1 MRKLSIAFFLCIALW
16 RPGPAPAAEAPAK
29 PTLTLAAAAREA
41 LDNNPEVSALR
52 ERLRVMEARA
62 KQTSYLEDP
71 EIVLQAMGVPLS
83 NPVDFGKADNNSIGI
98 RQKFPFFGKL
108 GLKEKIANQESGMTE
123 AQLRAKEREIISKV
137 KTAYADLFMARKSV
151 EILREQLEIIKS
163 ISDATGVR
171 YQVGKVTQQDVLKS
185 QLEQTQL
192 MAQLAVAEQ
201 EAVGVEARLNAVLA
215 RPAPAPFDL
224 PLELDVPAAAL
235 DPNALEQTA
244 LAHRPE
250 LAEAERGLQR
260 AQGMY
265 ELAEK
270 NRKYPDFMLG
280 WDYVRMPTEMTKNR
294 YQAMASI
301 TIPFSPWTIGRRS
314 EEVAEALA
322 EIRAA
327 KANREA
333 MRNTTL
339 MEIREAA
346 AKVRAARQSLEL
358 YRQGL
363 LSQAD
368 LSFSAALLAYQ
379 NSRVE
384 FSSVLEAQRAL
395 KETRMG
401 YYRAQV
407 SLIQSTAD
415 LERAIG
421 KDAAE

>member
-1 MRKLSIAFFLCIALW
+1 MRKLSIIIVFAL
-16 RPGPAPAAEAPAK
+16 APWQLSSAIAAEGSPR
-29 PTLTLAAAAREA
+29 PTLTLSAAAREA
-41 LDNNPEVSALR
+41 VENNPEVSMLR
-52 ERLRVMEARA
+52 ERLRVMQARA
-62 KQTSYLEDP
+62 KQASYLEDP
-71 EIVLQAMGVPLS
+71 ELVLQAMGVPLS
-83 NPVDFGKADNNSIGI
+83 NPVDFNKSDNNSIGI

-108 GLKEKIANQESGMTE
+108 GLKEKIANHESGMTE
-123 AQLRAKEREIISKV
+123 AQLRGKEREIISKV
-137 KTAYADLFMARKSV
+137 KSAYADLFMARKSI
-151 EILREQLEIIKS
+151 EILREQLEVVHS
-163 ISDATGVR
+163 ISDATGAR

-201 EAVGVEARLNAVLA
+201 EAVVMEARLNSLLA
-215 RPAPAPFDL
+215 RSSPVPFELL
-224 PLELDVPAAAL
+224 PELDLAAA
-235 DPNALEQTA
+235 PVNAEALEGTA
-244 LAHRPE
+244 LGYRPE
-250 LAEAERGLQR
+250 LIEAERGLAR

-265 ELAEK
+265 DLAEK

-280 WDYVRMPTEMTKNR
+280 WDYVRMPTDMTKDR

-301 TIPFSPWTIGRRS
+301 TIPFSPWTLGRRN

-333 MRNTTL
+333 VKNMTL

-358 YRQGL
+358 YRQGI

-384 FSSVLEAQRAL
+384 FTSVLEAQRAL
-395 KETRMG
+395 KDTRMG

-407 SLIQSTAD
+407 SLIQAAAD
-415 LERAIG
+415 LERAMG
-421 KDAAE
+421 RDSAE

>member
-1 MRKLSIAFFLCIALW
+1 MVQLLVIFVLFLTPWQLQAATAADER
-16 RPGPAPAAEAPAK
+16 RPI
-29 PTLTLAAAAREA
+29 LTLADAAREA
-41 LDNNPEVSALR
+41 VEHNPEVSVLR
-52 ERLRVMEARA
+52 ERLRVMQA
-62 KQTSYLEDP
+62 KEKQASYLEDP
-71 EIVLQAMGVPLS
+71 ELLLQAMGVPFS
-83 NPVDFGKADNNSIGI
+83 NPTNFEKADNNTIGI

-108 GLKEKIANQESGMTE
+108 GLKEKIANRESGVAE
-123 AQLRAKEREIISKV
+123 AQLRSKEREIISKV
-137 KTAYADLFMARKSV
+137 KSSYADLFMARKGI
-151 EILREQLEIIKS
+151 EILREQLEVARS
-163 ISDATGVR
+163 ITEATGVR

-201 EAVGVEARLNAVLA
+201 DAVAMEARLNSLLA
-215 RPAPAPFDL
+215 RASPAEFDL
-224 PLELDVPAAAL
+224 PAELDIAAAP
-235 DPNALEQTA
+235 PNTEASERTA
-244 LAHRPE
+244 LAYRPE
-250 LAEAERGLQR
+250 LVEAERGLER

-280 WDYVRMPTEMTKNR
+280 WDYVRMPTDMTKNR
-294 YQAMASI
+294 YGAMASI
-301 TIPFSPWTIGRRS
+301 TIPFSPWTIGRRN

-327 KANREA
+327 KATREA
-333 MRNTTL
+333 VKNMTL

-358 YRQGL
+358 YRQGI

-395 KETRMG
+395 KDTRMS

-407 SLIQSTAD
+407 SLIQAVAD
-415 LERAIG
+415 LERAMG
-421 KDAAE
+421 KDSAE

>member
-1 MRKLSIAFFLCIALW
+1 MRKLSIIFFFCFVPWRLSSAL
-16 RPGPAPAAEAPAK
+16 PAENSAR
-29 PTLTLAAAAREA
+29 PTLTLSQAAKEA
-41 LDNNPEVSALR
+41 LENNPEVSTMR
-52 ERLRVMEARA
+52 ERLRVMEAKA
-62 KQTSYLEDP
+62 KQASYLEDP
-71 EIVLQAMGVPLS
+71 ELVLQTMGVPFS
-83 NPVDFGKADNNSIGI
+83 NPVNFEKADNNTFGI

-108 GLKEKIANQESGMTE
+108 GLKEKIAAQESGMAA
-123 AQLRAKEREIISKV
+123 AQLRAKEREIIAKV
-137 KTAYADLFMARKSV
+137 KTAYAELFMARKSV
-151 EILREQLEIIKS
+151 EILREQLQIIRS

-171 YQVGKVTQQDVLKS
+171 YQVGKVTQQDVLKA
-185 QLEQTQL
+185 QLEQSQVMT
-192 MAQLAVAEQ
+192 QLAVAEE
-201 EAVGVEARLNAVLA
+201 EAIGMEARLNALLA
-215 RPAPAPFDL
+215 RATAAPFDL
-224 PLELDVPAAAL
+224 PLELDISVASLNP
-235 DPNALEQTA
+235 DALEQTA
-244 LAHRPE
+244 LAYRPE
-250 LAEAERGLQR
+250 LAEAERGLER

-294 YQAMASI
+294 YGAMASV
-301 TIPFSPWTIGRRS
+301 TIPFSPWTIGRRN

-333 MRNTTL
+333 VRNMTR

-368 LSFSAALLAYQ
+368 LSLSASLSAYQ
-379 NSRVE
+379 NNRVE
-384 FSSVLEAQRAL
+384 FSSVLEAQRSL
-395 KETRMG
+395 RETRMA

-407 SLIQSTAD
+407 SFVQGVAD
-415 LERAIG
+415 LERAVG
-421 KDAAE
+421 KETSE

>member
-1 MRKLSIAFFLCIALW
+1 
-16 RPGPAPAAEAPAK
+16 
-29 PTLTLAAAAREA
+29 
-41 LDNNPEVSALR
+41 
-52 ERLRVMEARA
+52 
-62 KQTSYLEDP
+62 
-71 EIVLQAMGVPLS
+71 
-83 NPVDFGKADNNSIGI
+83 
-98 RQKFPFFGKL
+98 
-108 GLKEKIANQESGMTE
+108 
-123 AQLRAKEREIISKV
+123 V
-137 KTAYADLFMARKSV
+137 KSSYADLFMARKSI
-151 EILREQLEIIKS
+151 EILREQLEVVRAIG
-163 ISDATGVR
+163 DATRVR

-201 EAVGVEARLNAVLA
+201 DAVAMEARLNSLLA
-215 RPAPAPFDL
+215 RASPAEFDL
-224 PLELDVPAAAL
+224 PAELDIAIVP
-235 DPNALEQTA
+235 PNGETSERTV
-244 LAHRPE
+244 LAYRPE
-250 LAEAERGLQR
+250 LVEAERGLER

-280 WDYVRMPTEMTKNR
+280 WDYVRMPTDMTKNR
-294 YQAMASI
+294 YGAMASI
-301 TIPFSPWTIGRRS
+301 TIPFSPWTIGRRT

-333 MRNTTL
+333 VKNTTL

-346 AKVRAARQSLEL
+346 AKVRASRQSLEL
-358 YRQGL
+358 YRQGI

-395 KETRMG
+395 KDTRMS

-407 SLIQSTAD
+407 SLIQAVAG
-415 LERAIG
+415 LERAMG
-421 KDAAE
+421 KDSAE

>member
-1 MRKLSIAFFLCIALW
+1 MGRLLILFVLFLAPWQLQAATAADERRPILAL
-16 RPGPAPAAEAPAK
+16 AD
-29 PTLTLAAAAREA
+29 AAREA
-41 LDNNPEVSALR
+41 VEHNPEVSVLR
-52 ERLRVMEARA
+52 ERLRVMQA
-62 KQTSYLEDP
+62 KEKQASYLEDP
-71 EIVLQAMGVPLS
+71 ELLLQAMGVPFS
-83 NPVDFGKADNNSIGI
+83 NPTNFEKADNNTIGI

-108 GLKEKIANQESGMTE
+108 GLKEKIANRESGMAE

-137 KTAYADLFMARKSV
+137 KSSYADLFMARKSI
-151 EILREQLEIIKS
+151 EILREQLEVARS
-163 ISDATGVR
+163 ITEATGVR
-171 YQVGKVTQQDVLKS
+171 YQVGKVTQQDILKS

-201 EAVGVEARLNAVLA
+201 DAVATEARLNALLA
-215 RPAPAPFDL
+215 RASPAEFDL
-224 PLELDVPAAAL
+224 PAELDIAAAP
-235 DPNALEQTA
+235 PNTEASERTA
-244 LAHRPE
+244 LAYRPE
-250 LAEAERGLQR
+250 LVEAERGLER

-280 WDYVRMPTEMTKNR
+280 WDYVRMPTDMTKNR
-294 YQAMASI
+294 YGAMASI
-301 TIPFSPWTIGRRS
+301 TIPFSPWSLGRRN

-333 MRNTTL
+333 VKNTTL

-346 AKVRAARQSLEL
+346 AKVRAARRSLEL
-358 YRQGL
+358 YRQGI

-395 KETRMG
+395 KDTRMS

-407 SLIQSTAD
+407 SLIQAVAD
-415 LERAIG
+415 LERAMG
-421 KDAAE
+421 KDNAE